1 MHFGKDKLTAIEQ
14 FLDAKWPMPRTCPIC
29 RENPDHWR
37 ISETPVLLPLLR
49 GHVDI
54 SMQDFARAVKSLA
67 VAPAVA
73 LTCSNCGYIMLFSA
87 SEMNVVSI
95 EPGAG
100 ARSIISSKN
109 KENP

>member
-1 MHFGKDKLTAIEQ
+1 MRFGKEKLTAIGQ
-14 FLDAKWPMPRTCPIC
+14 FLDAKWPTPRTCPVC
-29 RENPDHWR
+29 HKNPDHWR

-54 SMQDFARAVKSLA
+54 SMLDFARAVKSLA

-87 SEMNVVSI
+87 TEMGVVPV
-95 EPGAG
+95 EPGTNV
-100 ARSIISSKN
+100 RTSISSEN